1 VSPPSLPAFSLA
13 MGVSPNSAMACFV
26 SHFVAFSSGSALLLL
41 DTRSGHTSRH
51 QVHSQ
56 EITALKGGSQ
66 TCVTGG
72 KDGKL
77 VVWTFPSF
85 TVAELGAPIRMIA
98 TTSSKCY
105 FVRGSVV
112 HVNVLSLA
120 STTLEPE
127 VLLKGKIEGAIDM
140 EVLPRESGLA
150 ILQRNGCLMYR
161 FDAKDA
167 ILASHEVPLTAIA
180 VSPTENCITLG
191 DSFGQIIRLYTD
203 SGVKTKTHWHS
214 HAVKSLAYTSDG
226 TMLLSG
232 GEEGVIVLWQEAT
245 NKKTFLPRL
254 EAPILNVIISADCS
268 MYGVRLL
275 DNSVKVFQASD
286 YAKIAHF
293 HGLTDPSK
301 LLPGTQIHL
310 TPYQSDSICL
320 NSTPGF
326 LQFYSLKDR
335 QITLRLNC
343 SKRNQVSR
351 SQNEYPNP
359 AQVVSVAFGKDWRS
373 MATVERADCAHF
385 RIAYLKFWGEERKLN
400 TLVLNPHE
408 NDPLKVLS
416 LSKSFIS
423 VGRQGTI
430 IEWREGLDEKVGST
444 WQGSRPVTY
453 RGLSAIDACEY
464 QNSLCVAFT
473 SLIVHF
479 SPDFTPQSV
488 IYEKNSENYVQIAA
502 SGALLVTATRK
513 VSPT

>member
-1 VSPPSLPAFSLA
+1 MALA
-13 MGVSPNSAMACFV
+13 IDPSPNSAMACFV

-41 DTRSGHTSRH
+41 DTRTGHTSRH
-51 QVHSQ
+51 EVHSQ
-56 EITALKGGSQ
+56 EITALKGSSQ

-77 VVWTFPSF
+77 VVWSFPSF
-85 TVAELGAPIRMIA
+85 TVAEVGAPVRMLA
-98 TTSSKCY
+98 LTSSKCY

-112 HVNVLSLA
+112 HVNVLSMA
-120 STTLEPE
+120 SASLEPE

-140 EVLPRESGLA
+140 EVLPSESGLA
-150 ILQRNGCLMYR
+150 ILQRTGCLLYR
-161 FDAKDA
+161 FDSKEA

-214 HAVKSLAYTSDG
+214 HAVKCLAYTSDG

-254 EAPILNVIISADCS
+254 ESPILSIIISADCS
-268 MYGVRLL
+268 LYGVRLL
-275 DNSVKVFQASD
+275 DNSIKVFQASD

-301 LLPGTQIHL
+301 LLPGTKIHL
-310 TPYQSDSICL
+310 TPYQNDSICL

-326 LQFYSLKDR
+326 LQFYSLKDH
-335 QITLRLNC
+335 QVSLRLNC

-351 SQNEYPNP
+351 SQNEYPHP
-359 AQVVSVAFGKDWRS
+359 AQVTSVAFAKDWKS
-373 MATVERADCAHF
+373 LATVEQADCAHF
-385 RIAYLKFWGEERKLN
+385 RIAYLKFWGEERKMN

-416 LSKSFIS
+416 LPQSFIS
-423 VGRQGTI
+423 VGRKGTI
-430 IEWREGLDEKVGST
+430 IEWREGLDEKVGRT
-444 WQGSRPVTY
+444 WQGSRPITY
-453 RGLSAIDACEY
+453 RGLSASDACEY

-479 SPDFTPQSV
+479 SCDLTPQSV
-488 IYEKNSENYVQIAA
+488 IYEQTAENYVQIAA
-502 SGALLVTATRK
+502 SGDHLVTATRK
-513 VSPT
+513 VKST

>member
-1 VSPPSLPAFSLA
+1 
-13 MGVSPNSAMACFV
+13 MACFI

-41 DTRSGHTSRH
+41 NTQTGQASRH

-56 EITALKGGSQ
+56 EITALKGRNQ

-77 VVWTFPSF
+77 VVWNFPSF
-85 TVAELGAPIRMIA
+85 TVAEVGAPIRMLA
-98 TTSSKCY
+98 TTSTKCY

-112 HVNVLSLA
+112 HINVLSLA
-120 STTLEPE
+120 SASLEPD

-140 EVLPRESGLA
+140 EVLPREAGLA
-150 ILQRNGCLMYR
+150 ILQRNGCLLYR
-161 FDAKDA
+161 FDAKEA
-167 ILASHEVPLTAIA
+167 ILSSHEVPLTAIA
-180 VSPTENCITLG
+180 VSPTENCIALG

-203 SGVKTKTHWHS
+203 SGVKTKAHWHS

-254 EAPILNVIISADCS
+254 ESPILNIIISGDCS
-268 MYGVRLL
+268 RYGVRLL

-301 LLPGTQIHL
+301 LLPGTKIHL
-310 TPYQSDSICL
+310 TPYLQDSICL

-326 LQFYSLKDR
+326 LQFYSLKDH
-335 QITLRLNC
+335 QVTLRLNC

-351 SQNEYPNP
+351 SQHEYPHP
-359 AQVVSVAFGKDWRS
+359 AQVTSVAFGKDWKS
-373 MATVERADCAHF
+373 LATVEQADCVHF
-385 RIAYLKFWGEERKLN
+385 NIAYLKFWDEEMKMN

-408 NDPLKVLS
+408 NEPLKVLS
-416 LSKSFIS
+416 LAESFIS
-423 VGRQGTI
+423 VGRHGTI
-430 IEWREGLDEKVGST
+430 IEWKEKQDEKVGRT

-453 RGLSAIDACEY
+453 RGLGANDACEY
-464 QNSLCVAFT
+464 QGSLCVAFT

-479 SPDFTPQSV
+479 DADLSPQAV
-488 IYEKNSENYVQIAA
+488 IYENKGENYVQIAA
-502 SGALLVTATRK
+502 SSDYLVTATRK